1 MINETKLKIVDIL
14 DNTFSVLDRCYAN
27 NDEAS
32 SKADFTKAGSR
43 LIFPRYSKKYRGGVR
58 RISEQELRF
67 LFIEQFIKYCQNPE
81 THWDVYYSVETPTEY
96 KYKFSGEITPLKT
109 EDGRGHSA
117 MVDVCIHDKNG
128 KRICLIEFKAG
139 NPEEF
144 CYVKDFVKLNAE
156 EGLSFFVQLLES
168 QNKGTMEN
176 IINEKIGLK
185 LGDTNYVCHTIASD
199 YHGTEYISREEING
213 KGWKR
218 NYSKVPLR

>member
-1 MINETKLKIVDIL
+1 MNNVTKQKIVDIL

-32 SKADFTKAGSR
+32 SKADFIKAGSR

-67 LFIEQFIKYCQNPE
+67 LFIEQFIQYCQNPE
-81 THWDVYYSVETPTEY
+81 TLWDVYYSVETPTEW
-96 KYKFSGEITPLKT
+96 KYKFSGEINPRKT
-109 EDGRGHSA
+109 EDESGQSA
-117 MVDVCIHDKNG
+117 MIDVCIQDKTG

-139 NPEEF
+139 NPDEF

-176 IINEKIGLK
+176 IIKEKIGSD

-199 YHGTEYISREEING
+199 YRGTVYISHEEING
-213 KGWKR
+213 KGWIK
-218 NYSKVPLR
+218 KE